1 MLKLRCSQ
9 SALLAI
15 SASFYGADFCGI
27 IIVLMAKQK
36 PRTYARNRSR
46 SDVFFSRTG
55 REKVYEKDST
65 FFLKLVIC
73 VVLGALW
80 LRLKEPIPLGSL
92 EIQGLPVGLIIALI
106 LVLVLEKYQFN
117 RKIWYTVLILVAIL
131 SSFTPV
137 GIII

>member
-1 MLKLRCSQ
+1 
-9 SALLAI
+9 
-15 SASFYGADFCGI
+15 
-27 IIVLMAKQK
+27 MAKQK

-73 VVLGALW
+73 VILGALW